1 MMKSWGATK
10 SPPSFLLLN
19 PPLHYSITPA
29 LQRSIIPLFP
39 LVHSGWGKAPEFI
52 SDQQVIKVPGDEG
65 QKTQVRTEVDRRKS
79 KTVL

>member
-19 PPLHYSITPA
+19 PL
-29 LQRSIIPLFP
+29 LQYSIIPLFP
-39 LVHSGWGKAPEFI
+39 LVHSGWSKAPEFI
-52 SDQQVIKVPGDEG
+52 FDQQVIKVPGDEG
-65 QKTQVRTEVDRRKS
+65 QETQVRTEVDRRKS